1 MQGELSVN
9 SRKAISAAPLMAG
22 MLCLLVY
29 LPALTCGFINFD
41 DPFYV
46 TKNPLIM
53 HLDSGLLARVF
64 TKPYLGGWIP
74 LTHLSMALDRAL
86 WHENPFGYHLT
97 NILLHAAN
105 TALVVLIA
113 DRLCRK
119 KFAAAVAPAA
129 PNWLYPLMLVLAGLL
144 FGIHPLRVE
153 SVAWAAERKD
163 VLSMFFGMW
172 AVVVYLRRS
181 AHAQGAGALGFLRER
196 RYWLV
201 VLLYTLS
208 LLAKATLVT
217 LPVALLVVDH
227 CPLGRWRREGKAV
240 VILEKLPLLA
250 LAVAAALITA
260 NAMAISSR
268 SLAEIGL
275 SSRLLVAAGA
285 IARYLQLTVVPAGI
299 SPVYFHP
306 GNVTLGAGYSLALGV
321 VVSLSVA
328 AVATSRR
335 WPAALAAWS
344 VFLLALA
351 PVSGVF
357 QNGPQELAARFT
369 YFPSMA
375 LWVLAAGGG
384 LSLWSRL
391 PPKGAGRRILPLAL
405 ALPLGSLAA
414 VTVRDVGFWRDDV
427 TMWSRVID
435 LAPHRFGKAYFE
447 RAFSL
452 AASGRNA
459 EALADA
465 SEALAIA
472 ERKGYRQIHENH
484 AQVAEILGSLGD
496 VTGAIDAYGR
506 AIEASGEPW
515 REQYRWER
523 ARLLDVA
530 GQRRRPEE
538 VRQRVGGGEA
548 AP

>member
-1 MQGELSVN
+1 VPAEY
-9 SRKAISAAPLMAG
+9 AAA
-22 MLCLLVY
+22 
-29 LPALTCGFINFD
+29 
-41 DPFYV
+41 
-46 TKNPLIM
+46 
-53 HLDSGLLARVF
+53 
-64 TKPYLGGWIP
+64 
-74 LTHLSMALDRAL
+74 
-86 WHENPFGYHLT
+86 
-97 NILLHAAN
+97 
-105 TALVVLIA
+105 
-113 DRLCRK
+113 
-119 KFAAAVAPAA
+119 FAA
-129 PNWLYPLMLVLAGLL
+129 LYFGL
-144 FGIHPLRVE
+144 HPLRVE